1 MMQNATNVQLPW
13 SSTKPVSPAT
23 TAKRHPKP
31 GNAKVYGAIIRSPNN
46 KYALVQGRHTEK
58 WSYPKGH
65 PNRFET
71 PFECVGREV
80 AEEIGIDS
88 LPVPKKGI
96 PLRVGYYYLFDV
108 DEEFPLKPRD
118 TEEVMNA
125 GWFTV
130 DEMLRMRL
138 NVDASLARTLLE

>member
-1 MMQNATNVQLPW
+1 MMQDATSTQLPW
-13 SSTKPVSPAT
+13 SSTKSVST
-23 TAKRHPKP
+23 VTSINRHPKP
-31 GNAKVYGAIIRSPNN
+31 GKAKVYGAIIRSPSNR
-46 KYALVQGRHTEK
+46 YVLVQGRQTEK

-88 LPVPKKGI
+88 LPVPKRGI

-108 DEEFPLKPRD
+108 EEEFPLKPRD
-118 TEEVMNA
+118 TAEVMNA

-130 DEMLRMRL
+130 EEMLRMRL
-138 NVDASLARTLLE
+138 NVDASLAITLLE